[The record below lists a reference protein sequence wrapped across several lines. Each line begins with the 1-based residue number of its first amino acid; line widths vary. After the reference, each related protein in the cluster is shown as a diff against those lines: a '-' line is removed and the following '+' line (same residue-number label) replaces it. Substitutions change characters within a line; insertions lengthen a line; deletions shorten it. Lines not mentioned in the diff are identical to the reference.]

1 MEERRYLLF
10 RFISFSILG
19 IILYGP
25 VNNIFL
31 DYLGYFSN
39 NNSDVILQKSN
50 VGGLIHFLI
59 LNDFFEIF
67 LLIVLLFYL
76 FVEILFFRNSR
87 NPDGFR
93 LRFFAIIEGLFV
105 FAVISIIFSSFLFIL
120 KLDKNGFFQTWDF
133 LIVIFSCF
141 LYFYLFSVSITGFIL
156 KTFYSPKWVDFIRKD
171 KEQRTGRS

>member
-10 RFISFSILG
+10 RFVLFSILG
-19 IILYGP
+19 IILYDP

-39 NNSDVILQKSN
+39 NNSDVTLQKSN
-50 VGGLIHFLI
+50 VGGLLHFLI
-59 LNDFFEIF
+59 LNDFFEIL

-76 FVEILFFRNSR
+76 FVEILFFRNSK

-105 FAVISIIFSSFLFIL
+105 FGVFSLIISSFIFFA
-120 KLDKNGFFQTWDF
+120 KLDQNSFFQTWDF
-133 LIVIFSCF
+133 LIVIVAIIIYFEF
-141 LYFYLFSVSITGFIL
+141 LYISVTVFIL
-156 KTFYSPKWVDFIRKD
+156 KTFYSTEWVDFIRKD
-171 KEQRTGRS
+171 KEKRRKRS